1 MNRAVQE
8 PVAARRW
15 ASWPIAGLLAAA
27 MLGVF
32 LFAPEEQTMG
42 PSQRIVYIH
51 VSVAWFGLIGYLL
64 AAASS
69 FMYLLRRNIAW
80 DDWAQ
85 AAAEVGWVCA
95 SLTLATGSL
104 WAHEA
109 WNTWWTWDPRLTTSL
124 ILWTIYAGY
133 FVLRSS
139 ISDRNRR
146 ARVAAVLS
154 IIGAL
159 DVPLVVMATR
169 WFRGMHPV
177 SPVMEPS
184 MRVVLLLTAV
194 ALTIFFAYLVVF
206 RRMQLALQR
215 EVHSLELATTRISS
229 PAYS

>member
-1 MNRAVQE
+1 MF
-8 PVAARRW
+8 
-15 ASWPIAGLLAAA
+15 
-27 MLGVF
+27 GVF
-32 LFAPEEQTMG
+32 VFAPEEQTMG
-42 PSQRIVYIH
+42 SPQRIVYIH

-64 AAASS
+64 AAVSS

-124 ILWTIYAGY
+124 VLWTIYAGY
-133 FVLRSS
+133 FVVRSS
-139 ISDRNRR
+139 IADRNRR

-194 ALTIFFAYLVVF
+194 SLIIFFAYLVVF

-215 EVHSLELATTRISS
+215 EVHALELATTRISS